1 LSRTLIAV
9 VVAAASASAGAGVV
23 WLLRRP
29 AHTRAAGPPPQT
41 SVAPVTLVAMTSDI
55 ASLAP
60 PEPSVTMPAAVGSP
74 PPPTVRPALTAAVA
88 TASPAG
94 HRSHRIDVIT
104 TVVRGHFVTQGEAAS
119 AVGGMRRNL
128 EACYDAP
135 NCEDTGSP
143 WCIHKDDTDLAW
155 RVFFRRDGTVNH
167 VYHGGGGM
175 QVANCVGKLL
185 PGLRVSP
192 HPSEPGTTGGDFDE
206 VKVVIN
212 LL

>member
-1 LSRTLIAV
+1 V
-9 VVAAASASAGAGVV
+9 GAGVV
-23 WLLRRP
+23 WLLHRP
-29 AHTRAAGPPPQT
+29 AHTRAAGPPSPQT
-41 SVAPVTLVAMTSDI
+41 SVAPVTLVAMTTDI

-60 PEPSVTMPAAVGSP
+60 PEPSVTMPAAVSLR
-74 PPPTVRPALTAAVA
+74 PPTARPALTAAVA

-119 AVGGMRRNL
+119 ALGGIRRNL

-155 RVFFRRDGTVNH
+155 RVFFRRDGTVNQ
-167 VYHGGGGM
+167 VYNGGGGM

-192 HPSEPGTTGGDFDE
+192 HPSEPGTSGGDFDE